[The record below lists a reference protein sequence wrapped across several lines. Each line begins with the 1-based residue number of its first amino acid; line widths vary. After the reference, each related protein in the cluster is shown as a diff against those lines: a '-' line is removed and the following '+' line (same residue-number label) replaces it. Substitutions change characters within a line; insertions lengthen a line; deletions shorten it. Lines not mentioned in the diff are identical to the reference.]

1 MGEALRLHTIRWPA
15 AATPRASIVLAHG
28 FGEHLG
34 RYEHLGQALSQ
45 AGFDAVGHD
54 ARGHGRSSGVR
65 GDTPG
70 YPAYVDD
77 LRGLVARVK
86 AERPG
91 LPVFLFGHSFGGG
104 LVLHTALKS
113 APGELAG
120 VVATG
125 PYLKLAFTPP
135 AWKVAIGRALGSV
148 YPGLR
153 LPTELKTEW
162 LSHDPQVSSA
172 YRTDPLV
179 HSTISARAFFGIEA
193 ANAWTLEH
201 APELRVPLLVIHGG
215 DDHITDAAASERF
228 VAQAGSTD
236 KTYRRLP
243 GMYHEVLNEIDAGP
257 VYDEI
262 LAWLRQRS

>member
-1 MGEALRLHTIRWPA
+1 L
-15 AATPRASIVLAHG
+15 
-28 FGEHLG
+28 
-34 RYEHLGQALSQ
+34 
-45 AGFDAVGHD
+45 
-54 ARGHGRSSGVR
+54 
-65 GDTPG
+65 
-70 YPAYVDD
+70 
-77 LRGLVARVK
+77 
-86 AERPG
+86 
-91 LPVFLFGHSFGGG
+91 FLFGHSFGGA
-104 LVLHTALKS
+104 LVLHTALRC

-153 LPTELKTEW
+153 LPTELQTQW
-162 LSHDPQVSSA
+162 LSRDTQVGRD
-172 YRTDPLV
+172 YRADPLV
-179 HSTISARAFFGIEA
+179 HSTISARVFFGIEQ

-201 APELRVPLLVIHGG
+201 AVELRLPLLVMHGG
-215 DDHITDAAASERF
+215 DDHITDAATSERF
-228 VAQAGSTD
+228 VAQAGSVD

-262 LAWLRQRS
+262 LTWLRQRS